1 MSMFIFQDQERF
13 MKACGQTIK
22 EFNLEQLEMYFGL
35 VHEEMDVEL
44 CEAMEELRNR
54 IHRSDPMPVE
64 VVRKL
69 ADALLDSI
77 VVCTGALISMGLNPQ
92 PLWNTVARSNDL
104 KKDPITGR
112 VLKREDGKI
121 LKPAGWV
128 APDEEQDEIILRQ
141 LEGKLCLKP

>member
-22 EFNLEQLEMYFGL
+22 EFNLQQLEMYFGL
-35 VHEEMDVEL
+35 IDEEMHKEL
-44 CEAMEELRNR
+44 NEAMEALRD
-54 IHRSDPMPVE
+54 STDEKEVPVV

-77 VVCTGALISMGLNPQ
+77 VVCTGALFSMGLNPQ

-112 VLKREDGKI
+112 VIKREDGKI